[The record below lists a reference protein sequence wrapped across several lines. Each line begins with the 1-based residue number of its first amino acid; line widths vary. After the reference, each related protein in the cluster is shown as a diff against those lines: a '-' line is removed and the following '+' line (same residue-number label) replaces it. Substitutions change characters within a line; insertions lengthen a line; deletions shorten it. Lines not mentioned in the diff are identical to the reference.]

1 MRRMANYLPEDWIEE
16 VRLANDI
23 VEVINEYLPLKPSGK
38 GFLGFAHSIVKKRLH
53 FM

>member
-1 MRRMANYLPEDWIEE
+1 MANYLPEDWIEE

-38 GFLGFAHSIVKKRLH
+38 GFFGLCPFHSEKRLH